1 MKVGIVCKGI
11 NKETMDECH
20 QRKGSGIMKI
30 LKVVFI
36 VCVLA
41 LVGGSPAFADELIL
55 ADFEGWPNNL
65 GGEMGVYGSL
75 EPDWDNTS
83 IPYSWI
89 YNIEAKDAEGFDRAN
104 VHSGGASFRLVNGT
118 GAKAST
124 NWGSFAMD
132 LGVTIDL
139 TVEPKQVESK
149 DVSVYKY
156 FTFWVKGQNG
166 GEYLEVLFRDAHAV
180 SYMPQIK
187 VPFLSIT
194 TEWTKVAIPLEDVNK
209 KIDLIQLDNVG
220 IAFGPDVG
228 NETGAIIY
236 LDDFMFTDNA
246 EGGSIAEVTAA
257 TAQ

>member
-1 MKVGIVCKGI
+1 MKSLQHCIV
-11 NKETMDECH
+11 
-20 QRKGSGIMKI
+20 I
-30 LKVVFI
+30 LF
-36 VCVLA
+36 VLTIGLGCSA
-41 LVGGSPAFADELIL
+41 AFADELIL

-89 YNIEAKDAEGFDRAN
+89 YNIEVKDGSFDRGN
-104 VHSGGASFRLVNGT
+104 VYSGGSSFRLVNGT

-139 TVEPKQVESK
+139 TIEPKQVESK
-149 DVSVYKY
+149 DVSAYKF
-156 FTFWVKGQNG
+156 FTFWVKGATG
-166 GEYLEVLFRDAHAV
+166 GESLEVLFRDAHAV
-180 SYMPQIK
+180 SYMPQVK
-187 VPFLSIT
+187 VPFSDIT
-194 TEWTKVAIPLEDVNK
+194 TEWQKVVIPLEDVNK
-209 KIDLIQLDNVG
+209 KIDLTLLDNIG
-220 IAFGPDVG
+220 LAFGPDVG

-246 EGGSIAEVTAA
+246 EGGSIAELNPMPAL
-257 TAQ
+257 